1 MYYISVEIN
10 HIDHVL
16 DNPCGTQT
24 LGHVLVMVK
33 HVNHVKQVT

>member
-1 MYYISVEIN
+1 MLII
-10 HIDHVL
+10 L

-33 HVNHVKQVT
+33 HVNHVKEAMLVMIDK